1 MTGTDR
7 VQIIQLPTDMNRER
21 RSAFCCGSP
30 PLDKYFKEIVTQDT
44 KNNLA
49 KCFVAMIEDRIA
61 GFYTLSASSI
71 ALENLTEDKEKR
83 FRYKF
88 IPVVRLGRLAV
99 DQDFKRK
106 GLGSTLV
113 FDAAQ
118 RVVKSPI
125 GAYAVMVEQKDDA
138 TGFYA
143 KLGFVPIPNEPN
155 TVLLRLASLG

>member
-7 VQIIQLPTDMNRER
+7 VQIFQLPTEMNRDR
-21 RSAFCCGSP
+21 RSAFCSGSP

-49 KCFVAMIEDRIA
+49 KCFVAMIDDRIA

-71 ALENLTEDKEKR
+71 ALENLTEEKEKR

-99 DQDFKRK
+99 DKDFKRQ

-118 RVVKSPI
+118 RIVNSSI

-138 TGFYA
+138 TGFYE
-143 KLGFVPIPNEPN
+143 KLGFVPVPNQPH
-155 TVLLRLASLG
+155 TVLLRLGSLR